1 MAVSLRRRSTGVLAL
16 AMASGLSLAAA
27 APAGAAANTAPAYYQ
42 GVTSANVLSVAL
54 NLPVALPSVPQH
66 LAVNL
71 IGVTGSAVHNTLSTV
86 NAKTASVSTATLAS
100 GTLIDALPAQLGLK
114 KAITASLDGVQSASS
129 DSLNVTAAQTSG
141 LLSLNVGPLRAAVA
155 QLNNSSSAELLDADV
170 LNLGA
175 LLGAKTNGAST
186 TLVKTVQDNVSAI
199 QSQVQSTLNNVVS
212 QVNSAVNTVAPNS
225 PASQTLDQVQAAVQT
240 VQDKVNTVL
249 NQVLNTGNT
258 SVLKVQT
265 LTAGQNIAP
274 AGSAAKATADTV
286 LANLDLLSGLVTVKG
301 FESHAMAIANG
312 KSGGANATF
321 SGHKPIVAVGTPV
334 LTAALDENGLSLS
347 NVAGLPSSVSDTVNG
362 ALAQL
367 QGVLNTVLGTLG
379 VSLNYVPGHVDKVDT
394 VGGKY
399 AAATGPEYDVT
410 VANPA
415 DPTSAI
421 AVVGLGHGTT
431 ASVSAAQAIR
441 HVQLSNP
448 QEGKLPHTGAN
459 LPIIAGGGL
468 AFLLGAA
475 YLRRRMAA

>member
-16 AMASGLSLAAA
+16 AMAGGISLAAA

-54 NLPVALPSVPQH
+54 NLPIDIGVVPQH

-71 IGVTGSAVHNTLSTV
+71 IGVTGNAVHNTLSTV
-86 NAKTASVSTATLAS
+86 AAKTSSTSTATLAS
-100 GTLIDALPAQLGLK
+100 GNLVDSLPAQLGLSK
-114 KAITASLDGVQSASS
+114 TIKADLDGVQSAAS
-129 DSLNVTAAQTSG
+129 DSLSVTSAQTDG
-141 LLSLNVGPLRAAVA
+141 LLALNVGPLRAAVS
-155 QLNNSSSAELLDADV
+155 QVNNQSSAELLDADV

-175 LLGAKTNGAST
+175 LLGAKSNGAT
-186 TLVKTVQDNVSAI
+186 TQLVKTVQDNVSNI
-199 QSQVQSTLNNVVS
+199 QNTVQSNLNTVVS
-212 QVNSAVNTVAPNS
+212 QINSAVNTVAPNS
-225 PASQTLDQVQAAVQT
+225 AASQTLDQVQTAVQT
-240 VQDKVNTVL
+240 VQSKVNTVL
-249 NQVLNTGNT
+249 NQVLNTGDT

-274 AGSAAKATADTV
+274 AGDAAKATADTV

-301 FESHAMAIANG
+301 FESHAMALANG
-312 KSGGANATF
+312 RSGGAAATF

-334 LTAALDENGLSLS
+334 LTAALDENGINISD
-347 NVAGLPSSVSDTVNG
+347 VTGLPANVSDTVNG
-362 ALAQL
+362 ALATL
-367 QGVLNTVLGTLG
+367 QSTLNLVLGKLG

-399 AAATGPEYDVT
+399 AAATGPEYDVS
-410 VANPA
+410 VANPL

-431 ASVSAAQAIR
+431 ASVSAAQATR
-441 HVQLSNP
+441 HVQVKNP
-448 QEGKLPHTGAN
+448 QQGKLPHTGAN

-475 YLRRRMAA
+475 YLRRRVSA

>member
-16 AMASGLSLAAA
+16 AMAGGLSLAAA

-71 IGVTGSAVHNTLSTV
+71 IGVTGNAVHNTLSTV
-86 NAKTASVSTATLAS
+86 ADKTASTSTATLAS
-100 GTLIDALPAQLGLK
+100 GNLVEALPAQLGLSK
-114 KAITASLDGVQSASS
+114 TIKASLDGAQSASS
-129 DSLNVTAAQTSG
+129 DALSVTSAQTDG
-141 LLSLNVGPLRAAVA
+141 LLSLNVGPLRAAVS
-155 QLNNSSSAELLDADV
+155 QLNNSASAELLNADV

-175 LLGAKTNGAST
+175 LLGAKTNGATT
-186 TLVKTVQDNVSAI
+186 TLVKAVQDNVSSI
-199 QSQVQSTLNNVVS
+199 QTQVQSQLDNVVN
-212 QVNSAVNTVAPNS
+212 QVNSAVNTVAPNT
-225 PASQTLDQVQAAVQT
+225 PASQTLAQVQAAVQT

-265 LTAGQNIAP
+265 LTASQNIAP

-312 KSGGANATF
+312 KAGGAAATF

-347 NVAGLPSSVSDTVNG
+347 NVAGLPSSVSDQVNG

-367 QGVLNTVLGTLG
+367 QTVLNTVLGTLG
-379 VSLNYVPGHVDKVDT
+379 VHLTYTPGHVDKVDT

-410 VANPA
+410 VANPTDA
-415 DPTSAI
+415 SNAI

-431 ASVSAAQAIR
+431 ASVSAAQATR

-448 QEGKLPHTGAN
+448 QQGKLPHTGAN

-475 YLRRRMAA
+475 YLRRRVMA

>member
-1 MAVSLRRRSTGVLAL
+1 MAVSLRRRGTGVLAL
-16 AMASGLSLAAA
+16 AMAGGLSLAAA
-27 APAGAAANTAPAYYQ
+27 APAGAAANTAPAYYE
-42 GVTSANVLSVAL
+42 GATSANVLSVAL
-54 NLPVALPSVPQH
+54 NLPIALPSVPQH

-71 IGVTGSAVHNTLSTV
+71 IGVTGNAVHNTLSTV
-86 NAKTASVSTATLAS
+86 AKTTSSESTATLAS
-100 GTLIDALPAQLGLK
+100 GNLTDQLGLSK
-114 KAITASLDGVQSASS
+114 TIKATLGGVQSAAS
-129 DSLNVTAAQTSG
+129 DGLSISGAQTQG
-141 LLSLNVGPLRAAVA
+141 LLSLNVGPLRANVA
-155 QLNNSSSAELLDADV
+155 QLANNSSAELLDADV

-175 LLGAKTNGAST
+175 LLGAKTNGAT
-186 TLVKTVQDNVSAI
+186 TSLVKTVQDNVSAI
-199 QSQVQSTLNNVVS
+199 QSQVQSTLDNVVS

-225 PASQTLDQVQAAVQT
+225 PASQTLDQVQTAVQT

-265 LTAGQNIAP
+265 LTAAQNIAP

-312 KSGGANATF
+312 KSGGAAATF

-334 LTAALDENGLSLS
+334 LSAALDENGLSIS

-367 QGVLNTVLGTLG
+367 QSVLNTVLGTLG

-399 AAATGPEYDVT
+399 AAATGPEYDIA
-410 VANPA
+410 VANPT
-415 DPTSAI
+415 DHTQAI

-431 ASVSAAQAIR
+431 ASVSAAQATR
-441 HVQLSNP
+441 HVSVSNP
-448 QEGKLPHTGAN
+448 QQGKLPHTGAN

-475 YLRRRMAA
+475 YLRRRVTA

>member
-54 NLPVALPSVPQH
+54 NLPIDLGVVPQH

-71 IGVTGSAVHNTLSTV
+71 IGVTGNAVHNTLSTV
-86 NAKTASVSTATLAS
+86 STPTSSVSTATLAS
-100 GTLIDALPAQLGLK
+100 GNLTDQLHVSK
-114 KAITASLDGVQSASS
+114 TIQASLNGVQSAAS
-129 DSLNVTAAQTSG
+129 DGLSFADPAG
-141 LLSLNVGPLRAAVA
+141 LLSLNVGPLRANVA
-155 QLNNSSSAELLDADV
+155 QLANTSSAELLDANV

-175 LLGAKTNGAST
+175 LLGAKTNGATT
-186 TLVKTVQDNVSAI
+186 TLVKTVQDNVSSI
-199 QSQVQSTLNNVVS
+199 QSTVQSQLNNVVS
-212 QVNSAVNTVAPNS
+212 QINSAVNTVAPNS
-225 PASQTLDQVQAAVQT
+225 AASQTLDQVQAAVQT

-312 KSGGANATF
+312 KSGGAAATF

-334 LTAALDENGLSLS
+334 LTAALDENGLSIS
-347 NVAGLPSSVSDTVNG
+347 NVTGLPSTVSDTVNS
-362 ALAQL
+362 ALATL

-399 AAATGPEYDVT
+399 AAATGPEYDIT
-410 VANPA
+410 VANPT
-415 DPTSAI
+415 DHTQAI

-431 ASVSAAQAIR
+431 ASVSAAQATR

-448 QEGKLPHTGAN
+448 QSGKLPHTGAN

-475 YLRRRMAA
+475 YLRRRVSA

>member
-1 MAVSLRRRSTGVLAL
+1 MAVSLRRRGTGVLAL
-16 AMASGLSLAAA
+16 AMAGGLSLAAA

-42 GVTSANVLSVAL
+42 GVTSSNVLSVAL
-54 NLPVALPSVPQH
+54 NLPIALPGVPQH

-71 IGVTGSAVHNTLSTV
+71 IGVTGKAVHNTLSTV
-86 NAKTASVSTATLAS
+86 DATTSSESTATLAS
-100 GTLIDALPAQLGLK
+100 GNLTDQLGLSK
-114 KAITASLDGVQSASS
+114 TIKATLNGVQSAAS
-129 DSLNVTAAQTSG
+129 DGLSIPASTTQG
-141 LLSLNVGPLRAAVA
+141 LLSLNVGPLRAKVG
-155 QLNNSSSAELLDADV
+155 QLANNSSAELLNADV

-175 LLGAKTNGAST
+175 LLGAKTNGATT
-186 TLVKTVQDNVSAI
+186 TLVKTVQDNVGAI
-199 QSQVQSTLNNVVS
+199 QSQVQSQLDSVVS
-212 QVNSAVNTVAPNS
+212 QVNSAVNSVAPNS
-225 PASQTLDQVQAAVQT
+225 AASQTLDQVQAAVQT
-240 VQDKVNTVL
+240 VQNKVNTVL
-249 NQVLNTGNT
+249 NQILNTGNT

-265 LTAGQNIAP
+265 LTSAQNIAP

-301 FESHAMAIANG
+301 FESHATAIANG
-312 KSGGANATF
+312 KSGGAAASF

-347 NVAGLPSSVSDTVNG
+347 NVAGLPSSVSETVNG

-379 VSLNYVPGHVDKVDT
+379 VSLNFVPGHVDPKTDT
-394 VGGKY
+394 AGGKY
-399 AAATGPEYDVT
+399 AGATGPEYDIT
-410 VANPA
+410 VANPT
-415 DPTSAI
+415 DHTQAI

-431 ASVSAAQAIR
+431 ASVSAAQATR
-441 HVQLSNP
+441 HVHVSNP

-475 YLRRRMAA
+475 YLRRRVTA

>member
-1 MAVSLRRRSTGVLAL
+1 MAVSLRRRGTGVLAL
-16 AMASGLSLAAA
+16 AMAGGLSLAAA

-42 GVTSANVLSVAL
+42 GVTSSNVLSVAL
-54 NLPVALPSVPQH
+54 NLPIALPGVPQH

-71 IGVTGSAVHNTLSTV
+71 IGVTGKAVHNTLSTV
-86 NAKTASVSTATLAS
+86 NATTASESTATLAS
-100 GTLIDALPAQLGLK
+100 GNLTDQLGLSK
-114 KAITASLDGVQSASS
+114 TIKATLNGVQSAAS
-129 DSLNVTAAQTSG
+129 DGLSIPASTTQG
-141 LLSLNVGPLRAAVA
+141 LLSLNVGPLRAKVG
-155 QLNNSSSAELLDADV
+155 QLANTSSAELLDANV

-175 LLGAKTNGAST
+175 LLGAKTNGAT
-186 TLVKTVQDNVSAI
+186 TSLVKTVQDNVSAI
-199 QSQVQSTLNNVVS
+199 QSQVQNTLNNVVS
-212 QVNSAVNTVAPNS
+212 QVNSAVNSVAPNS
-225 PASQTLDQVQAAVQT
+225 AASQTLDQVQAAVQT
-240 VQDKVNTVL
+240 VQNKVNTVL

-265 LTAGQNIAP
+265 LTSAQNIAP

-301 FESHAMAIANG
+301 FESHATAIANG
-312 KSGGANATF
+312 KSGGAAASF

-367 QGVLNTVLGTLG
+367 QSVLNTVLGTLG
-379 VSLNYVPGHVDKVDT
+379 VSLNFVPGHIDPKTDT
-394 VGGKY
+394 AGGKY
-399 AAATGPEYDVT
+399 AGATGPEYDIT
-410 VANPA
+410 VANPT
-415 DPTSAI
+415 DHTQAI

-431 ASVSAAQAIR
+431 ASVSAAQATR
-441 HVQLSNP
+441 HVHVSNP

-475 YLRRRMAA
+475 YLRRRVTA

>member
-16 AMASGLSLAAA
+16 AMAGGLSLAAA
-27 APAGAAANTAPAYYQ
+27 APAGAASNNAPAYYQ

-54 NLPVALPSVPQH
+54 NLPIALPSVPQH

-71 IGVTGSAVHNTLSTV
+71 IGVTGNAVHNTLSTV
-86 NAKTASVSTATLAS
+86 SQKTSSESTAMLAS
-100 GTLIDALPAQLGLK
+100 GNLTDQLHLSKTIKATLG
-114 KAITASLDGVQSASS
+114 GVQSAVDPGLSFT
-129 DSLNVTAAQTSG
+129 DPTGG
-141 LLSLNVGPLRAAVA
+141 LLSLNVGPLKASVA
-155 QLNNSSSAELLDADV
+155 QLANQSSAELLSADV
-170 LNLGA
+170 LNLGT
-175 LLGAKTNGAST
+175 LLGAKTNGAT
-186 TLVKTVQDNVSAI
+186 TSLVKTVQDNVSAI

-212 QVNSAVNTVAPNS
+212 QVNSAVNSVAGDT

-240 VQDKVNTVL
+240 VQTKVNTIL

-301 FESHAMAIANG
+301 FESHAMAMATG
-312 KSGGANATF
+312 KSGGATASF

-347 NVAGLPSSVSDTVNG
+347 DVAGLPSSVSDTVNG

-367 QGVLNTVLGTLG
+367 QSVLNTVLGTLG
-379 VSLNYVPGHVDKVDT
+379 VSLNYVPGHVNKVDT

-399 AAATGPEYDVT
+399 AAATGPEYDIA
-410 VANPA
+410 VANPL
-415 DPTSAI
+415 DKTQAI

-431 ASVSAAQAIR
+431 ASVSAAQATR
-441 HVQLSNP
+441 VLHPSNP
-448 QEGKLPHTGAN
+448 QLGKLPHTGAN

-475 YLRRRMAA
+475 YLRRRVTA

>member
-1 MAVSLRRRSTGVLAL
+1 MAVSLRRRGTGVLAL

-42 GVTSANVLSVAL
+42 GVTSANVLSLAL
-54 NLPVALPSVPQH
+54 NLPALPVDTGIPQH

-71 IGVTGSAVHNTLSTV
+71 IGVTGNAVHNTLSTV
-86 NAKTASVSTATLAS
+86 AAKTASTSTATLAS
-100 GTLIDALPAQLGLK
+100 GNLTDKLGVSK
-114 KAITASLDGVQSASS
+114 TITATLGGVQSAAS
-129 DSLNVTAAQTSG
+129 DGLSFADPAG
-141 LLSLNVGPLRAAVA
+141 LLSLNVGPLRAAVS
-155 QLNNSSSAELLDADV
+155 QLSNNASAELLDANV

-175 LLGAKTNGAST
+175 LLGAKTNGATT
-186 TLVKTVQDNVSAI
+186 TLVKAVQDNVSGI
-199 QSQVQSTLNNVVS
+199 QSTVQNQLDSVVS
-212 QVNSAVNTVAPNS
+212 QVNSAVNAVAPNTA
-225 PASQTLDQVQAAVQT
+225 ASATLDQVQTAVQT
-240 VQDKVNTVL
+240 VQAKVNTVL
-249 NQVLNTGNT
+249 NQVLDTGNT

-274 AGSAAKATADTV
+274 AGDAAKATADTV

-312 KSGGANATF
+312 KSGGAAATF
-321 SGHKPIVAVGTPV
+321 SDHTPIVAVGTPA

-347 NVAGLPSSVSDTVNG
+347 DVAGLPSSVSETVNG

-367 QGVLNTVLGTLG
+367 QTVLNTVLGTLG
-379 VSLNYVPGHVDKVDT
+379 VHLAYVPGHVDKVDT

-399 AAATGPEYDVT
+399 AAATGPEYDIS
-410 VANPA
+410 VANPT

-441 HVQLSNP
+441 HVQLKNP

-475 YLRRRMAA
+475 YLRRRLAA

>member
-1 MAVSLRRRSTGVLAL
+1 
-16 AMASGLSLAAA
+16 
-27 APAGAAANTAPAYYQ
+27 
-42 GVTSANVLSVAL
+42 
-54 NLPVALPSVPQH
+54 
-66 LAVNL
+66 
-71 IGVTGSAVHNTLSTV
+71 
-86 NAKTASVSTATLAS
+86 
-100 GTLIDALPAQLGLK
+100 
-114 KAITASLDGVQSASS
+114 
-129 DSLNVTAAQTSG
+129 
-141 LLSLNVGPLRAAVA
+141 
-155 QLNNSSSAELLDADV
+155 
-170 LNLGA
+170 
-175 LLGAKTNGAST
+175 
-186 TLVKTVQDNVSAI
+186 
-199 QSQVQSTLNNVVS
+199 VS
-212 QVNSAVNTVAPNS
+212 QVNSAVSSVAPNS
-225 PASQTLDQVQAAVQT
+225 AASQTLHQVQAAVQT

-431 ASVSAAQAIR
+431 ASVSAAQATR
-441 HVQLSNP
+441 LHRVANP
-448 QEGKLPHTGAN
+448 QQGKLPHTGAN

-475 YLRRRMAA
+475 YLRRRVSA

>member
-1 MAVSLRRRSTGVLAL
+1 MAVSLRRRGTGVLAL
-16 AMASGLSLAAA
+16 AMAGGLSLAAA
-27 APAGAAANTAPAYYQ
+27 APAGASANNAPAYYQ

-54 NLPVALPSVPQH
+54 NLPIALPSVPQH

-71 IGVTGSAVHNTLSTV
+71 IGVTGKAVHNTLSTV
-86 NAKTASVSTATLAS
+86 DATTSSVSTATLAS
-100 GTLIDALPAQLGLK
+100 GNLTDQLHLSK
-114 KAITASLDGVQSASS
+114 TITASLNGIQSAAS
-129 DSLNVTAAQTSG
+129 DGLSIPASTTQG
-141 LLSLNVGPLRAAVA
+141 LLSLNVGPLRAKVA
-155 QLNNSSSAELLDADV
+155 QLNNNSSAELLNADV

-175 LLGAKTNGAST
+175 LLGAKTNGTTT

-199 QSQVQSTLNNVVS
+199 QSQVQTALNNVVS
-212 QVNSAVNTVAPNS
+212 QVNSAVNTVAPNT
-225 PASQTLDQVQAAVQT
+225 PASQTLDQVQAAVKT
-240 VQDKVNTVL
+240 VQDKVTTVL

-301 FESHAMAIANG
+301 FESHAVAMANG
-312 KSGGANATF
+312 KSGGAAASF

-334 LTAALDENGLSLS
+334 LAAALDQNGLSIS
-347 NVAGLPSSVSDTVNG
+347 NVTGLPSSVSDTVNG

-367 QGVLNTVLGTLG
+367 QSVLNTVLGTLG
-379 VSLNYVPGHVDKVDT
+379 VSLNYVPGHVDPKTDT
-394 VGGKY
+394 AGGKY
-399 AAATGPEYDVT
+399 AGATGPEYDIT
-410 VANPA
+410 VANPT
-415 DPTSAI
+415 DHTQAI

-431 ASVSAAQAIR
+431 ASVSAAQATR
-441 HVQLSNP
+441 HVSVSNP

-475 YLRRRMAA
+475 YLRRRVTV

>member
-16 AMASGLSLAAA
+16 AMAGGLSLAAA

-86 NAKTASVSTATLAS
+86 KTKTSSVSTATLAS
-100 GTLIDALPAQLGLK
+100 GNLTDQLHLSK
-114 KAITASLDGVQSASS
+114 TIKASLDGVQNAV
-129 DSLNVTAAQTSG
+129 DPGLTFTDPTGG
-141 LLSLNVGPLRAAVA
+141 LLSLNVGPLKANVA
-155 QLNNSSSAELLDADV
+155 QLANNSSAELLDADV
-170 LNLGA
+170 LNLGT

-225 PASQTLDQVQAAVQT
+225 PASTTLNQVQAAVQT

-274 AGSAAKATADTV
+274 AGDAAKATADTV
-286 LANLDLLSGLVTVKG
+286 LANLDLLSGLVTVNG
-301 FESHAMAIANG
+301 FESHALAIANG
-312 KSGGANATF
+312 KSGGASASF

-334 LTAALDENGLSLS
+334 LTAALDENGISLS
-347 NVAGLPSSVSDTVNG
+347 NVAGLPSSVSDQVNG

-394 VGGKY
+394 ASGKY
-399 AAATGPEYDVT
+399 ASATGPEYDVT
-410 VANPA
+410 VANPT

-431 ASVSAAQAIR
+431 ASVSAAQATR
-441 HVQLSNP
+441 VLHPSNP
-448 QEGKLPHTGAN
+448 QLGKLPHTGAN
-459 LPIIAGGGL
+459 LPIIAGFGL

-475 YLRRRMAA
+475 YLRRRVSA

>member
-16 AMASGLSLAAA
+16 AMASGVSLAAA
-27 APAGAAANTAPAYYQ
+27 VPAGAAANTAPAYYQ

-54 NLPVALPSVPQH
+54 NLPIDIGVVPQH

-86 NAKTASVSTATLAS
+86 SAKTSSVSTATLAS
-100 GTLIDALPAQLGLK
+100 GNLTDSLGLSK
-114 KAITASLDGVQSASS
+114 TIKASLDGVQ
-129 DSLNVTAAQTSG
+129 TAASDGLAVSSAQTGG
-141 LLSLNVGPLRAAVA
+141 LLSLNVGPLRAAVS
-155 QLNNSSSAELLDADV
+155 QLNNQSSAELLDADV

-186 TLVKTVQDNVSAI
+186 ALIKTVQDNVSAI
-199 QSQVQSTLNNVVS
+199 QSQVQNQLDAVVS
-212 QVNSAVNTVAPNS
+212 QVNAAVNSVAANTPAAQTV
-225 PASQTLDQVQAAVQT
+225 DQVQTAVKT

-249 NQVLNTGNT
+249 AQVLDTGNT

-301 FESHAMAIANG
+301 FESHAMAMANG
-312 KSGGANATF
+312 RSGGATATF

-334 LTAALDENGLSLS
+334 LTAALDENGLNISD
-347 NVAGLPSSVSDTVNG
+347 VAGLPSSVSDQVNG

-367 QGVLNTVLGTLG
+367 QSILNTVLGTLG

-410 VANPA
+410 VANPLDA
-415 DPTSAI
+415 TSAI

-431 ASVSAAQAIR
+431 ASVSAAQATR
-441 HVQLSNP
+441 HVQVKNP
-448 QEGKLPHTGAN
+448 QQGKLPHTGAN

-475 YLRRRMAA
+475 YLRRRVSA

>member
-16 AMASGLSLAAA
+16 AMASGVSLAAA
-27 APAGAAANTAPAYYQ
+27 VPAGAAANTAPAYYQ

-54 NLPVALPSVPQH
+54 NLPIALPSVPQH

-86 NAKTASVSTATLAS
+86 DAKTASLSTATLAS
-100 GTLIDALPAQLGLK
+100 GNLTDQLGLSK
-114 KAITASLDGVQSASS
+114 TIKASLDGVQSAAS
-129 DSLNVTAAQTSG
+129 DGLSIPASQTQG

-175 LLGAKTNGAST
+175 LLGAKTNGATT

-212 QVNSAVNTVAPNS
+212 QVNSAVSSVAPNS
-225 PASQTLDQVQAAVQT
+225 AASQTLDQVQAAVQT

-312 KSGGANATF
+312 KSGGAAASF

-379 VSLNYVPGHVDKVDT
+379 VSRNYVPGHVDKVDT

-431 ASVSAAQAIR
+431 ASVSAAQTTRLHRVA
-441 HVQLSNP
+441 NP
-448 QEGKLPHTGAN
+448 QQGKLPHTGAN

-475 YLRRRMAA
+475 YLRRRVSA

>member
-1 MAVSLRRRSTGVLAL
+1 VLAL
-16 AMASGLSLAAA
+16 AMAGGLSLAAA

-71 IGVTGSAVHNTLSTV
+71 IGVTGKAVHNTLATV
-86 NAKTASVSTATLAS
+86 SDPTSSESTATLAS
-100 GTLIDALPAQLGLK
+100 GNLTDQLGLSK
-114 KAITASLDGVQSASS
+114 TIKATLSGVQSAAS
-129 DSLNVTAAQTSG
+129 DGLSIPASQTQG
-141 LLSLNVGPLRAAVA
+141 LLSLNVGPLRAAVS
-155 QLNNSSSAELLDADV
+155 QLSNSASAELLNADV

-175 LLGAKTNGAST
+175 LLGAKTNGATT
-186 TLVKTVQDNVSAI
+186 TLIKAVQDNISSI
-199 QSQVQSTLNNVVS
+199 QSQVQSQLDSVVS
-212 QVNSAVNTVAPNS
+212 QVNSAVNSVAGNT
-225 PASQTLDQVQAAVQT
+225 PATQTLDQVQAAVQT
-240 VQDKVNTVL
+240 VQAKINTVL

-312 KSGGANATF
+312 KAGGAAATF

-334 LTAALDENGLSLS
+334 LTAALDEKGLSLS
-347 NVAGLPSSVSDTVNG
+347 NVAGLPSAVSDQVNS

-367 QGVLNTVLGTLG
+367 QTVLNTVLGTLG
-379 VSLNYVPGHVDKVDT
+379 VHLAYVPGHVDKVDT

-410 VANPA
+410 VANPTDA
-415 DPTSAI
+415 SNAI

-431 ASVSAAQAIR
+431 ASVSAAQATR

-448 QEGKLPHTGAN
+448 QDGKLPHTGAN

-475 YLRRRMAA
+475 YLRRRAMA

>member
-16 AMASGLSLAAA
+16 AMAGGITLAAA

-54 NLPVALPSVPQH
+54 NLPIDLGVVPQH

-71 IGVTGSAVHNTLSTV
+71 IGVTGNAVHNTLSTV
-86 NAKTASVSTATLAS
+86 SAKTASTSTATLAS
-100 GTLIDALPAQLGLK
+100 GNLTDQLGLSK
-114 KAITASLDGVQSASS
+114 TIKASLDGVQQAASDGLSVPASS
-129 DSLNVTAAQTSG
+129 TQG
-141 LLSLNVGPLRAAVA
+141 LLSLNVGPLRAAVT
-155 QLNNSSSAELLDADV
+155 QLTNQSSAELLDADV

-186 TLVKTVQDNVSAI
+186 ALIKTVQDNVSAI
-199 QSQVQSTLNNVVS
+199 QSQVQNQLDAVVS
-212 QVNSAVNTVAPNS
+212 QVNAAVKSVAANT
-225 PASQTLDQVQAAVQT
+225 PAATTVDQVQTAVKT

-274 AGSAAKATADTV
+274 EGSAAKATADTV

-301 FESHAMAIANG
+301 FESHAMALANG
-312 KSGGANATF
+312 KSGGAAATF

-334 LTAALDENGLSLS
+334 LTAALDENGLNISD
-347 NVAGLPSSVSDTVNG
+347 VAGLPSSVSDQVNG

-367 QGVLNTVLGTLG
+367 QSILNTVLGTLG
-379 VSLNYVPGHVDKVDT
+379 VNLKYVPGHVDKVDT

-410 VANPA
+410 VANPQ
-415 DPTSAI
+415 DPSTAI

-431 ASVSAAQAIR
+431 ASVSAAQATR
-441 HVQLSNP
+441 HVQVKNP
-448 QEGKLPHTGAN
+448 QQGKLPHTGAN
-459 LPIIAGGGL
+459 LPLIAGGGL

-475 YLRRRMAA
+475 YLRRRVSA

>member
-1 MAVSLRRRSTGVLAL
+1 MAVSLRRRGTGVLAL

-27 APAGAAANTAPAYYQ
+27 APAGAAANTAPAYYE
-42 GVTSANVLSVAL
+42 GATSANVLSVAL
-54 NLPVALPSVPQH
+54 NLPVALPSVPQK

-71 IGVTGSAVHNTLSTV
+71 IGVTGNAVHNTL
-86 NAKTASVSTATLAS
+86 ASVAKSTSSKSTATLAS
-100 GTLIDALPAQLGLK
+100 GNLTDQLGLSK
-114 KAITASLDGVQSASS
+114 TITATLGGVQSAAS
-129 DSLNVTAAQTSG
+129 DGLSIPASQTQG

-155 QLNNSSSAELLDADV
+155 QLSNSSSAELLNADV

-175 LLGAKTNGAST
+175 LLGAKTNGATT

-301 FESHAMAIANG
+301 FESHAMAMANG

-394 VGGKY
+394 ASGKY
-399 AAATGPEYDVT
+399 ASATGPEYDVT
-410 VANPA
+410 VANPT

-441 HVQLSNP
+441 HVSVSNP

-459 LPIIAGGGL
+459 LPLIAGGGL

>member
-1 MAVSLRRRSTGVLAL
+1 MAVSLRRRGTGVLAL
-16 AMASGLSLAAA
+16 AMAGGLSLAAA

-42 GVTSANVLSVAL
+42 GVTSSNVLSVAL
-54 NLPVALPSVPQH
+54 NLPIALPGVPQH

-71 IGVTGSAVHNTLSTV
+71 IGVTGKAVHNTLSTV
-86 NAKTASVSTATLAS
+86 NATTSSESTATLAS
-100 GTLIDALPAQLGLK
+100 GNLTDQLGLSK
-114 KAITASLDGVQSASS
+114 TIKASLSGVQSAAS
-129 DSLNVTAAQTSG
+129 DGLSIPASTTQG
-141 LLSLNVGPLRAAVA
+141 LLSLNVGPLRAKVG
-155 QLNNSSSAELLDADV
+155 QLANTSSAELLNADV

-175 LLGAKTNGAST
+175 LLGAKTNGATT

-199 QSQVQSTLNNVVS
+199 QTQVQNTLNNVVS
-212 QVNSAVNTVAPNS
+212 QVNSAVNSVAPNS
-225 PASQTLDQVQAAVQT
+225 AASQTLDQVQTAVQT

-265 LTAGQNIAP
+265 LTSAQNIAP

-301 FESHAMAIANG
+301 FESHATAIANG
-312 KSGGANATF
+312 KSGGAAASF

-367 QGVLNTVLGTLG
+367 QSVLNTVLGTLG
-379 VSLNYVPGHVDKVDT
+379 VSLNYVPGHIDPKTDT
-394 VGGKY
+394 AGGKY
-399 AAATGPEYDVT
+399 AGATGPEYDIT
-410 VANPA
+410 VANPT
-415 DPTSAI
+415 DHTQAI

-431 ASVSAAQAIR
+431 ASVSAAQATR
-441 HVQLSNP
+441 VLHPSNP
-448 QEGKLPHTGAN
+448 QLGKLPHTGAN

-475 YLRRRMAA
+475 YLRRRVTA

>member
-1 MAVSLRRRSTGVLAL
+1 MAVSLRRRGTGVLAL
-16 AMASGLSLAAA
+16 AMAGGLSLAAA
-27 APAGAAANTAPAYYQ
+27 APAGAAANDAPAYYQ

-54 NLPVALPSVPQH
+54 NLPIALPGVPQH

-71 IGVTGSAVHNTLSTV
+71 IGVTGKATHNTLATV
-86 NAKTASVSTATLAS
+86 NAKTASLSTATLAS
-100 GTLIDALPAQLGLK
+100 GNLTDQLGLSK
-114 KAITASLDGVQSASS
+114 TIKASLDGAQSAAS
-129 DSLNVTAAQTSG
+129 DGLSIPASQTQG
-141 LLSLNVGPLRAAVA
+141 LLSLNVGPLRAKVGQMA
-155 QLNNSSSAELLDADV
+155 NNASAELLDADV

-175 LLGAKTNGAST
+175 LLGAKTNGAT
-186 TLVKTVQDNVSAI
+186 TSLIKTVQDNVNAI

-240 VQDKVNTVL
+240 VQSKVNTVL
-249 NQVLNTGNT
+249 NQILNTGNT

-312 KSGGANATF
+312 NGAATATY

-334 LTAALDENGLSLS
+334 LAAALDENGLSIS

-367 QGVLNTVLGTLG
+367 QSVLNTVLGTLG
-379 VSLNYVPGHVDKVDT
+379 VSLNYVPGHVDKIDR

-399 AAATGPEYDVT
+399 AAATGPEYDIT
-410 VANPA
+410 VANPT
-415 DPTSAI
+415 DHTQAI

-431 ASVSAAQAIR
+431 ASVSAAHATR
-441 HVQLSNP
+441 HVQVSNP

-475 YLRRRMAA
+475 YLRRRVTA

>member
-1 MAVSLRRRSTGVLAL
+1 MAVSLRRRGTGMLAL
-16 AMASGLSLAAA
+16 AMAGGLSLAAA

-42 GVTSANVLSVAL
+42 GVTSSNVLSVAL
-54 NLPVALPSVPQH
+54 NLPIALPGVPQH

-71 IGVTGSAVHNTLSTV
+71 IGVSGKAVHNTLSTV
-86 NAKTASVSTATLAS
+86 AATTSSESTATLAS
-100 GTLIDALPAQLGLK
+100 GNLTDQLGLSK
-114 KAITASLDGVQSASS
+114 TIKASLNGVQSAAS
-129 DSLNVTAAQTSG
+129 DGLAIPASTTQG
-141 LLSLNVGPLRAAVA
+141 LLSLNVGPLRAKVA
-155 QLNNSSSAELLDADV
+155 QLANNSSAELLNADV

-175 LLGAKTNGAST
+175 LLGAKTNGATT

-225 PASQTLDQVQAAVQT
+225 PASTTLDQVQAAVQT
-240 VQDKVNTVL
+240 VQNKVNTVL

-258 SVLKVQT
+258 SVLKVQM

-312 KSGGANATF
+312 KSGGAAASF

-379 VSLNYVPGHVDKVDT
+379 VSLNYVPGHVDPKTDT
-394 VGGKY
+394 AGGKY
-399 AAATGPEYDVT
+399 AGATGPEYDIT
-410 VANPA
+410 VANPT
-415 DPTSAI
+415 DHTQAI

-431 ASVSAAQAIR
+431 ASVSAAQATR
-441 HVQLSNP
+441 HVHVSNP

-475 YLRRRMAA
+475 YLRRRVTA

>member
-1 MAVSLRRRSTGVLAL
+1 MAG
-16 AMASGLSLAAA
+16 GLSLAAA

-54 NLPVALPSVPQH
+54 NLPIALPNVPQH
-66 LAVNL
+66 LALNL
-71 IGVTGSAVHNTLSTV
+71 IGVTGNATHNTLSTI
-86 NAKTASVSTATLAS
+86 ADKTSSVSTATLAS
-100 GTLIDALPAQLGLK
+100 GSLIDSLPAQLGLAK
-114 KAITASLDGVQSASS
+114 TIKASLDGAQSASFDALS
-129 DSLNVTAAQTSG
+129 IPASQTQG
-141 LLSLNVGPLRAAVA
+141 LLSLNVGPLRAAVSG
-155 QLNNSSSAELLDADV
+155 LTNNASAELVNADV

-175 LLGAKTNGAST
+175 LLGAKTNGATT

-199 QSQVQSTLNNVVS
+199 QSQVQSTLSNVVS
-212 QVNSAVNTVAPNS
+212 QVNSAVNTVAPNTA
-225 PASQTLDQVQAAVQT
+225 ASQTLDQVQTAVQT

-301 FESHAMAIANG
+301 FESHAMALANG
-312 KSGGANATF
+312 RSGGAAATF
-321 SGHKPIVAVGTPV
+321 SGHKPIVAVGTPA
-334 LTAALDENGLSLS
+334 LTAALDENGLSISQLT
-347 NVAGLPSSVSDTVNG
+347 NVPGLPVDVQSTVNS

-399 AAATGPEYDVT
+399 AAATGPEYDIA
-410 VANPA
+410 VANPT
-415 DPTSAI
+415 DHTQAI

-431 ASVSAAQAIR
+431 ASVSAAQATR
-441 HVQLSNP
+441 HQQVSNP
-448 QEGKLPHTGAN
+448 QQGKLPHTGAN

-475 YLRRRMAA
+475 YLRRRMTV

>member
-1 MAVSLRRRSTGVLAL
+1 MAVSLRRRGTGVLAL
-16 AMASGLSLAAA
+16 AMAGGLSLAAA

-42 GVTSANVLSVAL
+42 GVTSSNVLSVAL
-54 NLPVALPSVPQH
+54 NLPIALPGVPQH

-71 IGVTGSAVHNTLSTV
+71 IGVTGKAVHNTLSTV
-86 NAKTASVSTATLAS
+86 NATTSSESTATLAS
-100 GTLIDALPAQLGLK
+100 GNLTDQLGLSK
-114 KAITASLDGVQSASS
+114 TIKASLNGVQSAAS
-129 DSLNVTAAQTSG
+129 DGLSIPASTTQG
-141 LLSLNVGPLRAAVA
+141 LLSLNVGPLRAKVA
-155 QLNNSSSAELLDADV
+155 QLANNSSAELLDANV

-175 LLGAKTNGAST
+175 LLGAKTNGATT

-249 NQVLNTGNT
+249 AQVLNTGNT

-312 KSGGANATF
+312 KSGGAAASF

-379 VSLNYVPGHVDKVDT
+379 VSLNYVPGHVDPKTDT
-394 VGGKY
+394 AGGKY
-399 AAATGPEYDVT
+399 AGATGPEYDIT
-410 VANPA
+410 VANPT
-415 DPTSAI
+415 DHTQAI

-431 ASVSAAQAIR
+431 ASVSAAQATR
-441 HVQLSNP
+441 HVHVSNP

-475 YLRRRMAA
+475 YLRRRVTA

>member
-16 AMASGLSLAAA
+16 AMAGGISLAAA

-54 NLPVALPSVPQH
+54 NLPIALPSVPQH

-86 NAKTASVSTATLAS
+86 DAKTASLSTATLAS
-100 GTLIDALPAQLGLK
+100 GNLTDQLGLSK
-114 KAITASLDGVQSASS
+114 TIKASLDGVQSAAS
-129 DSLNVTAAQTSG
+129 DGLSIPASQTQG

-175 LLGAKTNGAST
+175 LLGAKTNGATT

-199 QSQVQSTLNNVVS
+199 QGQVQTALNNVVS

-225 PASQTLDQVQAAVQT
+225 AASQTLDQVQAAVQT

-265 LTAGQNIAP
+265 LSAGQNIAP

-301 FESHAMAIANG
+301 FESPALAMANG
-312 KSGGANATF
+312 NPGGPNAPF

-431 ASVSAAQAIR
+431 ASVSAAQATR
-441 HVQLSNP
+441 LHRVANP
-448 QEGKLPHTGAN
+448 QQGKLPRTAAN

-475 YLRRRMAA
+475 YLRRGVSA